1 MQHPISWIL
10 SFGHTRNCPLSMTF
24 KMGDIQ
30 SMDKRI
36 FLLLISCIC
45 AKQLMIML
53 CPATLVKSCIIIEQ
67 SWQVVFQFVFEFLYE
82 FICRI
87 TNRHI

>member
-24 KMGDIQ
+24 KMGGIQ

-36 FLLLISCIC
+36 FLLLIC

-53 CPATLVKSCIIIEQ
+53 CPATVVKSCIIIEQ
-67 SWQVVFQFVFEFLYE
+67 SWKDK
-82 FICRI
+82 R
-87 TNRHI
+87 